1 MLFICVFVASNLQLK
16 ANGEQKY
23 KQDVINDCA
32 ICTLSF
38 YLSNDQGRLIDAQG
52 KIIPVDSEGQLI
64 NESDR
69 PRLVPF
75 DSLEIITLPCGH
87 RFHNTDDCFKGHLTS
102 GRSNAYTCPMC
113 RRPHSIQQQMI
124 TQNAII
130 AILNNTNINCKILTQ
145 EGFGEVKPFLRNH
158 HEFVNLQLKLPQGI
172 TTIPE
177 YFFVGLT
184 HLQKLFLSKNRLT
197 SLPPSIG
204 RLTSLQKLFLSNN
217 KLTSLPPEIGQLR
230 SLRELFLSNNRLTEL
245 PAEIRNLTSLQKL
258 SLSNNRLT
266 SLPPE
271 IGQLRSLRELFLS
284 NNRLTELPAEIENL
298 TSLERLNLGS
308 NRLAYL
314 PPEIGHLRE
323 LTKLS
328 LSNNRLTE
336 LPAEIENLTNLQV
349 LDLWNNQLT
358 ELPGSIVKL
367 NNLTFLNLMN
377 NHLTSFP
384 AEIGRLTSL
393 KFLDLQDNRLTSLPE
408 IEIGQLSSLKMLF
421 LNNNHLVPWPTSILQ
436 PLLDKTPPTKI
447 SGKYFQTISF
457 SKKIRNLFERRIR
470 RRRKDIHQ

>member
-245 PAEIRNLTSLQKL
+245 PAEI
-258 SLSNNRLT
+258 
-266 SLPPE
+266 
-271 IGQLRSLRELFLS
+271 
-284 NNRLTELPAEIENL
+284 ENL

>member
-271 IGQLRSLRELFLS
+271 IGQLRSLSELF
-284 NNRLTELPAEIENL
+284 
-298 TSLERLNLGS
+298 
-308 NRLAYL
+308 
-314 PPEIGHLRE
+314 
-323 LTKLS
+323 